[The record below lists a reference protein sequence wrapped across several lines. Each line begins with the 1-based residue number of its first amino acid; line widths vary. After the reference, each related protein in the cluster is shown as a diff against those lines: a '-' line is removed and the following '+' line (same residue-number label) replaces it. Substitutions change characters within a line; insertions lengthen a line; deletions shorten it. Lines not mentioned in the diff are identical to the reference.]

1 MSSLGINIGLKS
13 LLSAQAHLETIG
25 HNLSNAN
32 TPGYSR
38 QSLQVSSSSPV
49 QIRGLMQ
56 GTGLDA
62 RSITRTVDRILQG
75 RITSQVSSLGKLDA
89 RLETASSVESLLG
102 GTGEGGLPALFKKMF
117 QSFASLST
125 APEDSVLRT
134 GAVQSVAGL
143 SSSIQKLAGDTEQLE
158 RNVFL
163 QMQANISEV
172 NNLAQ
177 SIGDL
182 NRQIVSSEFGTSTA
196 NDLRDQRDQKLK
208 ELSGYIDVRA
218 VEDARG
224 AVRVLVGGRI
234 LVSPTTTEKMTIG
247 GDPASGN
254 VQLLIDGQSVDAL
267 GGRLGGLL
275 QLQSSYLPGLSDKF
289 DAFARNL
296 ILESNRVHSTG
307 VPRSGPFSV
316 LVAQNQVV
324 DGDGDGALGDELL
337 SRAGLPFDVTSGSLY
352 LNVVDRATGALRKH
366 EVQVDATHTT
376 VDQFAASLSAI
387 PHVSASLDS
396 QGRLQIVADA
406 GFGFDFSPRL
416 DTSPD
421 DHDTFGSGRAS
432 IATGAEPFALAPGD
446 TLDFVGA
453 NGPVSVALPS
463 TAFFTMNA
471 ATADEL
477 AAALNADAGF
487 RSGGLRAASVD
498 GKLFVQSSGSGASE
512 SFQIAGGSA
521 LPALGL
527 VAGTTVTGSDHA
539 VNPVIS
545 GKYAG
550 ASNGRW
556 TFRPNMD
563 GTIGTTPGLR
573 IGVYDET
580 GTRLTELDVGPGYT
594 PGDELDVLSGVKVA
608 FGFGDVSAAEG
619 DTFQL
624 DVVGDS
630 DTSDVLVALG
640 LNSLFTGA
648 DASTIAVRADL
659 LRDPGLLS
667 TSLSG
672 ASGDGGN
679 VLRFLEVESQS
690 LAAFGDRSLDEN
702 LSGIVS
708 GVALE
713 IDASSGAREAE
724 QFLLDG
730 LETQRDQVSGVN
742 TDEELVKMI
751 EQEQSYQAAAQFL
764 RVVSDLTAELMGIL

>member
-38 QSLQVSSSSPV
+38 QSLQVSSSSPL
-49 QIRGLMQ
+49 QIRGLVQ

-89 RLETASSVESLLG
+89 RLQTASSVESLLG

-143 SSSIQKLAGDTEQLE
+143 SSSVQKLAGSTEQLQ

-172 NNLAQ
+172 NNLAH

-196 NDLRDQRDQKLK
+196 NDLRDQRDQKLR
-208 ELSGYIDVRA
+208 ELSAHIDVRA

-234 LVSPTTTEKMTIG
+234 LVSPTTTEQMTIG

-254 VQLLIDGQSVDAL
+254 VELLIDGQPVESL

-275 QLQSSYLPGLSDKF
+275 QLQSSYLPGMADKF

-296 ILESNRVHSTG
+296 ILETNRVHSTG

-316 LVAQNQVV
+316 LVAHNQVT
-324 DGDGDGALGDELL
+324 DGDGDGTLGDELL
-337 SRAGLPFDVTSGSLY
+337 SKAGLPFDVTSGSLY
-352 LNVVDRATGALRKH
+352 LNVVDRATGALSKH
-366 EVQVDATHTT
+366 EVKIDATHTT
-376 VDQFAASLSAI
+376 VDQFAASLSSIA
-387 PHVSASLDS
+387 HVSASLDT

-406 GFGFDFSPRL
+406 GYGFDFSPRL

-421 DHDTFGSGRAS
+421 DHGTFGSARAS
-432 IATGAEPFALAPGD
+432 IATGAEPFALVPGD

-453 NGPVSVALPS
+453 NGPVSVTLPS
-463 TAFFTMNA
+463 TGFSSMGA
-471 ATADEL
+471 ATAGEL

-487 RSGGLRAASVD
+487 QSAGLRAVSVD
-498 GKLFVQSSGSGASE
+498 GRLHVQSVGAGASE
-512 SFQIAGGSA
+512 TFQITGGSA
-521 LPALGL
+521 LATLGWS
-527 VAGTTVTGSDHA
+527 AGTTVTGSDHA
-539 VNPVIS
+539 VNPVVT
-545 GKYAG
+545 GKYTG
-550 ASNGRW
+550 GDNSRW
-556 TFRPNMD
+556 SFRPNMD

-573 IGVYDET
+573 IGVYDEN

-608 FGFGDVSAAEG
+608 FGFGDVSASEG

-624 DVVGDS
+624 DVIGDS

-648 DASTIAVRADL
+648 DAGTIAVREDL

-672 ASGDGGN
+672 APGDGGN
-679 VLRFLEVESQS
+679 VLRLLEIESRS